1 VERLAGGKDKLSTKI
16 NLDIKNVFTLDTSA
30 SSQTTTNL
38 LDGQNLPRLFVEGL
52 EDGPIASLA
61 EFAENVENFFRL
73 TGQGFLGQ
81 FFQLHGA
88 NIC

>member
-1 VERLAGGKDKLSTKI
+1 MFL
-16 NLDIKNVFTLDTSA
+16 TLDMGA
-30 SSQTTTNL
+30 SSQTATDL
-38 LDGQNLPRLFVEGL
+38 LDGQNLSRLFVEGL

-73 TGQGFLGQ
+73 TGQGFFGQ